1 MTDHTP
7 ITRMK
12 HLRANMYEKLVTLS
26 GTVIR
31 VSAVRPLCTWLTF
44 ECCKCNS
51 LISVEQPLGVFTQPR
66 QCNSIKGKP
75 CRSFYFSPLRSH
87 EQTINVDWQLVRLQE
102 TLHIEKGRIPR
113 TIECFLTADLCDS
126 AIPGDVVNITGVL
139 MTKVATDSKNGFNNS
154 SSFTHSLYIQALS
167 LMNKNNRDNGPSGGI
182 VDLDHSMSKSTYD
195 FTLLDYSTV
204 QEIHAL
210 KSELF
215 KILVASL
222 CPSIYGHEEVKAG
235 LLLGLFGGSVKFSK
249 GTKNKVPVRGDP
261 HILVV
266 GDPGLGKSQMLSS
279 CASVAPRGVLV
290 TATGVTSSGLTVTLT
305 RDRNEFSLEA
315 GALVLADQGTCCIDE
330 FDKLSGHYQSL
341 LEAMEQQ
348 SISIAK
354 SGITCTLPARTAIL
368 AAANPV
374 GGHYNRAKT
383 VSENLKLNPA
393 LLSRFDLVFIM
404 IDTPNEESD
413 MFLSDHIMKRHR
425 KNLAIDSS
433 ISSNTSRTCS
443 ISDQE
448 KRTLSSRLRVTPH
461 DESIDLIPHQ
471 LIKIYIAYARR
482 YVFPKITTEAAAS
495 IKSFYL
501 ELRRNHHTVD
511 SCPITTRQLESLIRL
526 TEARA
531 RLELREHAT
540 KQDAEDVIDIV
551 RSCLV
556 DTFSDGLGTGNLD
569 FSRAINGSG
578 VSKKSKVKIFVSGMH
593 KFAHQQKRNIFN
605 SDEMKQLMARVG
617 VEVDNFYDFM
627 ETLSQQGYFIKKS
640 SGVYQLLS
648 ADF

>member
-1 MTDHTP
+1 MEHKP
-7 ITRMK
+7 ITRLK
-12 HLRANMYEKLVTLS
+12 HLRANLCDKLVTLS

-31 VSAVRPLCTWLTF
+31 ISAVRPLCTWLTF
-44 ECCKCNS
+44 ECCKCSS
-51 LISVEQPLGVFTQPR
+51 LISVEQPLGVYTQPK
-66 QCNSIKGKP
+66 QCNASQNKP
-75 CRSFYFSPLRSH
+75 CRSFRFTPLRSH
-87 EQTINVDWQLVRLQE
+87 VQTLNVDWQLIRLQE
-102 TLHIEKGRIPR
+102 TLHTEKGRIPR
-113 TIECFLTADLCDS
+113 TVECFLMADLCDS
-126 AIPGDVVNITGVL
+126 AIPGDVVSISGVL
-139 MTKVATDSKNGFNNS
+139 KTRVATDMKNGFNDG

-167 LMNKNNRDNGPSGGI
+167 LSNKNSREPLGGGGMGA
-182 VDLDHSMSKSTYD
+182 LDSSMSKNTYD

-215 KILVASL
+215 KVLTASL

-235 LLLGLFGGSVKFSK
+235 LLLGLFGGSVKFSSN
-249 GTKNKVPVRGDP
+249 TKNKVPVRGDP

-279 CASVAPRGVLV
+279 CASVAPRGVFV

-315 GALVLADQGTCCIDE
+315 GALVLADQGICCIDE
-330 FDKLSGHYQSL
+330 FDKMSGHYQSL

-354 SGITCTLPARTAIL
+354 SGIACSLPARTAIL

-374 GGHYNRAKT
+374 GGHYNKAKT
-383 VSENLKLNPA
+383 VAENLKLSPA

-413 MFLSDHIMKRHR
+413 MFLSDHIMKRHG
-425 KNLAIDSS
+425 KSS
-433 ISSNTSRTCS
+433 SSNSTLGPNTSRS
-443 ISDQE
+443 ESLSE
-448 KRTLSSRLRVTPH
+448 FERNTLSSRLRPNPH
-461 DESIDLIPHQ
+461 DEPLDLIPHQ

-482 YVFPKITTEAAAS
+482 YVFPRLLPEAAEA

-511 SCPITTRQLESLIRL
+511 TCPITTRQLESLIRL

-531 RLELREHAT
+531 RLELRENAT
-540 KQDAEDVIDIV
+540 RQDAEDVIEIL
-551 RSCLV
+551 RSCMV
-556 DTFSDGLGTGNLD
+556 DTFSDGLGIGKLD

-578 VSKKSKVKIFVSGMH
+578 VSKKTKVKVFVSGMH
-593 KFAHQQKRNIFN
+593 KYAHQQQRNTFN
-605 SDEMKQLMARVG
+605 VDEMKQLMSKVG
-617 VEVDNFYDFM
+617 VQVDSFHDFM
-627 ETLSQQGYFIKKS
+627 DILGEQGYFIKKS
-640 SGVYQLLS
+640 SGTYQLLS
-648 ADF
+648 ADY